1 MRGRQLVY
9 HSCQVT
15 KYRLGNPDVKR
26 LELFNIPTYMYKMQ
40 NQSKACGTSK
50 CLQTITTL
58 TITQQHKYY
67 HILQNN
73 AQFVLHFVHIRWYVK
88 KLKSFYKTMV
98 DF

>member
-1 MRGRQLVY
+1 
-9 HSCQVT
+9 
-15 KYRLGNPDVKR
+15 
-26 LELFNIPTYMYKMQ
+26 MYKMQ

-73 AQFVLHFVHIRWYVK
+73 AQFQTLMIKGLPLVYKDTLSNQNIRFIANVIRIPQSIFGY
-88 KLKSFYKTMV
+88 LTAMIH
-98 DF
+98 